1 MSSDLFWKYIQL
13 VKAIEYLQQ
22 NVVTYFLL

>member
-22 NVVTYFLL
+22 TVVTYFWL